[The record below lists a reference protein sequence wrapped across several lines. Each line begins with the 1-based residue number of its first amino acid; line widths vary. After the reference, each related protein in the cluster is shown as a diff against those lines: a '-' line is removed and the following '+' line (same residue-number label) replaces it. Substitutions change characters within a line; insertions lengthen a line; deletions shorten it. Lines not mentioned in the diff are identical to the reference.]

1 MTTLHILDDSDDIEL
16 RIDSYCEDH
25 DCIDFNMIDIST
37 NKIYG
42 GFDNSISLR
51 LNSLPDII
59 AYLQNQYDAYCKTK
73 D

>member
-16 RIDSYCEDH
+16 RIDSYCEDQ
-25 DCIDFNMIDIST
+25 DYIDFNIIDIST

-42 GFDNSISLR
+42 GFDNSISIR
-51 LNSLPDII
+51 INSLPDII
-59 AYLQNQYDAYCKTK
+59 SYLQNQYNAYCKSK